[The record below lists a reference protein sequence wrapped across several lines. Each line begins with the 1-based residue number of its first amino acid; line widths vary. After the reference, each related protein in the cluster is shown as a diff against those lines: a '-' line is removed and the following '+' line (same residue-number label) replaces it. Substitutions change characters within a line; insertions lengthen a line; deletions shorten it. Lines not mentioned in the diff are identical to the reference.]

1 MTITLPDT
9 TTRKIAEALLESR
22 DGSSPA
28 SGRVLT
34 LIIIASAKDDV
45 DEIIQATEA
54 AAHEHPARVL
64 VMLTGSTTGPSRL
77 DAEVWGAGDSGAA
90 EMVVMR
96 TEGELSTHLES
107 VVTPL
112 LLPDTPIV
120 AWWPSAAP
128 GNPAEHPIG
137 RLAQRRITDALNDTR
152 SLVLSARRENYAP
165 GDSDLMW
172 SRITHWRGIVASS
185 LEQRPG
191 RKVLSAK
198 VYGPASHPSVDIAAG
213 WLADRL
219 GVEIIRTSQDPAEEN
234 AARES
239 GHFMISRLE
248 LEQEG
253 GAIVVS
259 VVDYRTIRLS
269 VPGRPDS
276 LVALSRRGIAECL
289 AEEMRHLDPDTA
301 YANALRGLGQ
311 LTRR

>member
-1 MTITLPDT
+1 MIIKLPDT
-9 TTRKIAEALLESR
+9 TTRQISQALLESR
-22 DGSSPA
+22 DNAPQA

-34 LIIIASAKDDV
+34 LIVVASINDDV
-45 DEIIQATEA
+45 EDIISATEA

-64 VMLTGSTTGPSRL
+64 VMLTGPTTGDPRL
-77 DAEVWGAGDSGAA
+77 DAEVLVAGDSGAA

-96 TEGELSTHLES
+96 LEGEIANHLES

-120 AWWPSAAP
+120 VWWPSAAP
-128 GNPAEHPIG
+128 ANPSEHPVG
-137 RLAQRRITDALNDTR
+137 RIAQRRITDALNDTR
-152 SLVLSARRENYAP
+152 SLVLSARRENYSP
-165 GDSDLMW
+165 GDSDLIW

-185 LEQRPG
+185 LEQRPKDIL
-191 RKVLSAK
+191 RAR
-198 VYGPASHPSVDIAAG
+198 VYGQANHPSVDIAAG

-219 GVEIIRTSQDPAEEN
+219 GVEIIRASADPVEEE
-234 AARES
+234 ASREA
-239 GHFMISRLE
+239 GHFGISRLE
-248 LEQEG
+248 LEQEDG
-253 GAIVVS
+253 VIVVS

-301 YANALRGLGQ
+301 YAHALRGLGQ